1 MKKSDE
7 AFEYL
12 IDYFSQVE
20 EPTMIVMFGDH
31 QAAVETEFYEKL
43 YGKSLKE
50 LTPEEADKQYVTP
63 LIIWTNYEMEKPELD
78 RISSQLSGGGDPE
91 SGEP

>member
-1 MKKSDE
+1 
-7 AFEYL
+7 
-12 IDYFSQVE
+12 
-20 EPTMIVMFGDH
+20 MIVMFGVI

-78 RISSQLSGGGDPE
+78 RISSNYLGRRS
-91 SGEP
+91 